1 MYARA
6 HTANRHDGAWP
17 SIARAAFRSAPCSRA
32 FPLRDFVPVTFPAE
46 I

>member
-6 HTANRHDGAWP
+6 HIENLHDGAWV

-32 FPLRDFVPVTFPAE
+32 FPLRVFVPVTFPAE